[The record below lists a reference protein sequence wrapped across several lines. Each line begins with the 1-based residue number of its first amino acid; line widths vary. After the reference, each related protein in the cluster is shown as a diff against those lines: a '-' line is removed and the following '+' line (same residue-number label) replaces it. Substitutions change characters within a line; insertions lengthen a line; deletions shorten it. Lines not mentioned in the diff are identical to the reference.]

1 MGCFYPQ
8 CPHSLHPPPFCHR
21 TSLIC
26 EKHFNT
32 TCPQTELTVW
42 RHAHKDESTHIQRRG
57 SHAGEWKQITG
68 SEERGKHTS
77 NPHRTST
84 AFTAER
90 NNQPNRR
97 RTMQSHQST
106 SHPSANTQ
114 AMWSQFQVN
123 RGLRPCGA
131 LWQGLTWWMLPLSQ
145 HRITKEHKLSFKRL
159 PAGIHKVFQQQ
170 SSQHSLTPTLWES
183 ADRGKE
189 KTSRQTPQWT
199 LWLYTVGVRRLQ
211 QQWTSMFHDWS
222 ID

>member
-1 MGCFYPQ
+1 MPTDRADCVKTCTQGW
-8 CPHSLHPPPFCHR
+8 
-21 TSLIC
+21 
-26 EKHFNT
+26 KH
-32 TCPQTELTVW
+32 
-42 RHAHKDESTHIQRRG
+42 TH
-57 SHAGEWKQITG
+57 T
-68 SEERGKHTS
+68 EERLPHRGVEADYRIRGARKRTS

-106 SHPSANTQ
+106 LLLSANTQ

-123 RGLRPCGA
+123 RGLQPCWA

-189 KTSRQTPQWT
+189 KTSSK
-199 LWLYTVGVRRLQ
+199 LHSGYFGYIL
-211 QQWTSMFHDWS
+211 
-222 ID
+222 